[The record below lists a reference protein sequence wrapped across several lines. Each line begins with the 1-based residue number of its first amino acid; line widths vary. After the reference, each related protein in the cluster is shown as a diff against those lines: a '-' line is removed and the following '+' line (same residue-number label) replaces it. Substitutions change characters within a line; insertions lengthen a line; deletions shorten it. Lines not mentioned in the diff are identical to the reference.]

1 MKITLNNL
9 IKKYY
14 NQMEYLGTSHNK
26 NGKQF
31 IQVGN
36 QSFAESLIFH
46 YDNLKLI
53 RTRSEYAPEI
63 KKLFITLK

>member
-1 MKITLNNL
+1 MRISLNKL
-9 IKKYY
+9 IEKYY
-14 NQMEYLGTSHNK
+14 DKLDYLGTQYTKSH
-26 NGKQF
+26 KQA

-36 QSFAESLIFH
+36 IDFAETLIMH

-63 KKLFITLK
+63 KKAFIVLK